1 MHTAAYTPKQGPSL
15 PRPQR
20 GFALLAKSLQSL
32 HLQPL
37 IPPCFYKAVDVVGG
51 GKPVA
56 TALSNF
62 GLSGNTDTLSVGFS
76 SMTNI
81 VKGDQVQIT
90 VTGTDFDVAKA
101 YKVTVDFG
109 ADGKEVFTVNKDN
122 KTATKLITVNGDME
136 IKDVTVVATVAP
148 LALVEKAPIQSTRLP
163 SLPTARA

>member
-1 MHTAAYTPKQGPSL
+1 M
-15 PRPQR
+15 
-20 GFALLAKSLQSL
+20 
-32 HLQPL
+32 QPL

-90 VTGTDFDVAKA
+90 VTGTDFDVLR
-101 YKVTVDFG
+101 
-109 ADGKEVFTVNKDN
+109 
-122 KTATKLITVNGDME
+122 LI
-136 IKDVTVVATVAP
+136 
-148 LALVEKAPIQSTRLP
+148 R
-163 SLPTARA
+163 